1 MLAAIR
7 EIEQLPTYERD
18 LVRWMLA
25 GLASTD
31 QSFGWYGFASVGL
44 RWIERLLE
52 RHQLVTVTH
61 DDHGIAYL
69 ISEVGRDLN
78 AQLTERYGMLESF
91 PTRQDDN
98 SETATNADK
107 SANNPMNPSGG
118 SGVC

>member
-1 MLAAIR
+1 MV
-7 EIEQLPTYERD
+7 D
-18 LVRWMLA
+18 
-25 GLASTD
+25 
-31 QSFGWYGFASVGL
+31 FASVGL

-61 DDHGIAYL
+61 HDHGIAYL

-98 SETATNADK
+98 PETATNADK
-107 SANNPMNPSGG
+107 SAKGKTGTVHSDGG
-118 SGVC
+118 EQLEPTDQL